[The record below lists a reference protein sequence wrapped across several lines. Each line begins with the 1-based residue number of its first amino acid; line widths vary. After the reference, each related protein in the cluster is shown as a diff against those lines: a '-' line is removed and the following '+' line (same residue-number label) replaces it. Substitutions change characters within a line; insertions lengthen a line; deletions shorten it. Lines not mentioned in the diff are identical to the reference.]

1 LICGYCVAG
10 VGTDI
15 RMVRWVSLACAVN
28 RSLTLGALYPAVSLG
43 DLSVPVARISAFV
56 ICFNRADVL
65 ATCLR
70 ALRFADELIVIDKS
84 STDGSHAIAQD
95 IADRVMVVPW
105 TPTVEETRALALSLC
120 QHDWILFMD
129 DDECLSAGAGRRIRA
144 ELENPRA
151 AIYEFALRHYILGCH
166 DERAYYWPEHHVR
179 LFRRGAVS
187 FRDTI
192 HAGITR
198 HFSNADVAGWIEKAN
213 RYTANPDRDG
223 IVPGPEGLAAFG
235 HQRIDHWFGRTGD
248 EAVGGYPS
256 AAALLRAVYDMVDG
270 LKSWEAARGLDGGEL
285 LRQACA
291 RQDLE
296 QVADRDSTAEMLAAA
311 DLRLELAAAERR
323 CAALSAD
330 CAALSADC
338 AALSAARVAAEQC
351 NDTLSADQAAIERRN
366 ETLVADLARVAAS
379 NLTLSADLVL
389 TQGDAEALREML
401 GAVEQRIGE
410 LETSSAE
417 VGRRLAA
424 VQASTSWR
432 LTAGLRRLMTVVRG
446 R

>member
-1 LICGYCVAG
+1 
-10 VGTDI
+10 
-15 RMVRWVSLACAVN
+15 
-28 RSLTLGALYPAVSLG
+28 
-43 DLSVPVARISAFV
+43 
-56 ICFNRADVL
+56 
-65 ATCLR
+65 
-70 ALRFADELIVIDKS
+70 
-84 STDGSHAIAQD
+84 
-95 IADRVMVVPW
+95 
-105 TPTVEETRALALSLC
+105 
-120 QHDWILFMD
+120 
-129 DDECLSAGAGRRIRA
+129 
-144 ELENPRA
+144 
-151 AIYEFALRHYILGCH
+151 
-166 DERAYYWPEHHVR
+166 
-179 LFRRGAVS
+179 
-187 FRDTI
+187 
-192 HAGITR
+192 
-198 HFSNADVAGWIEKAN
+198 
-213 RYTANPDRDG
+213 
-223 IVPGPEGLAAFG
+223 
-235 HQRIDHWFGRTGD
+235 
-248 EAVGGYPS
+248 
-256 AAALLRAVYDMVDG
+256 
-270 LKSWEAARGLDGGEL
+270 
-285 LRQACA
+285 
-291 RQDLE
+291 
-296 QVADRDSTAEMLAAA
+296 MLAAA